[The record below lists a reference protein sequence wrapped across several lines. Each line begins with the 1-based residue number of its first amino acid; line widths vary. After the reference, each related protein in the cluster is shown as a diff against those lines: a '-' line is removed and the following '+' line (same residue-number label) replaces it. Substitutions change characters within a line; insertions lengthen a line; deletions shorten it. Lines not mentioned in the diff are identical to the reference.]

1 MNPNIRNKGFPGG
14 ISATYLPLHLLST
27 IAGDLRE
34 KGLIPE
40 LGRYP
45 GEGHGN
51 PLPYSCLENPRDR
64 GGWQATV
71 HRIAE
76 LDRTETT

>member
-1 MNPNIRNKGFPGG
+1 MSGCQVT
-14 ISATYLPLHLLST
+14 SWWLSGKEPACST
-27 IAGDLRE
+27 GDAGDLRE

-76 LDRTETT
+76 LDGTETT